1 MTDEE
6 LKDLV
11 ASNAK
16 AILELREDIKET
28 SREVKKTSKYL
39 KKSKEETD
47 KFIKETSMQMKE
59 TEKQLKET
67 AIQMKE
73 TDRKLKS
80 VGVQLGNIGANQGDI
95 AEEFFVNSLSNLKV
109 CGIQYDELHKNMH
122 KRVRKNEGEFD
133 IVLINGVDIAIIETK
148 YKAHEDDLE
157 DLIENKHKKFK
168 ELYPEYNDYNHHL
181 GLASFY
187 MSDELKTRALKNN
200 VFVLQRKGEL
210 IESFLP

>member
-28 SREVKKTSKYL
+28 SREVKKTSEAL

-47 KFIKETSMQMKE
+47 K
-59 TEKQLKET
+59 QL
-67 AIQMKE
+67 KE

-181 GLASFY
+181 GLAFFY